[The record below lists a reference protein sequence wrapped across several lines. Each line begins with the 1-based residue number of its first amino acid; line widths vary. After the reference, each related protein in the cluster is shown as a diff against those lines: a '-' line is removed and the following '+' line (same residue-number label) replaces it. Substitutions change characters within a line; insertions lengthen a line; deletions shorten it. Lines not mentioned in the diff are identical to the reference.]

1 MRILLLGATGRTG
14 ILVLKEALAQGYE
27 VNCLSRNS
35 ERIEKREGLAVFEGN
50 PTNKADLEKAIEGCD
65 FVLSV
70 LNISRKSDFPWS
82 KLRTPENYLSSVMT
96 NLLSV
101 VEGRRIIICSAWGT
115 AETRVDIP
123 KWFKWLIENSN
134 IGVAYRDHEK
144 QEELLANSNTKWT
157 IVRPA
162 GLTNSKKVETFK
174 ASFNNVPKPSITI
187 SRQSLAKYLVRGLK
201 DEDLIGKKVVISKG

>member
-14 ILVLKEALAQGYE
+14 ILVLKEALAQSYE

-35 ERIEKREGLAVFEGN
+35 ERIEKREGLTVFEGN

-162 GLTNSKKVETFK
+162 GLTNSKKVETVK